1 MTAGHEQ
8 AKSGRLMEGKG
19 QVHNWEETGY
29 FRKTWAEFQF
39 PDLPA
44 EDHRFRDRLAPFPL
58 LPPGGSELLQC
69 SLPWLLSIASWVC
82 SIRTCPCQDGGP
94 LKAWSHNQLLFSC
107 CWVNVTPFRVSP

>member
-1 MTAGHEQ
+1 MMAGHEQ

-19 QVHNWEETGY
+19 PVHNWEETGY

-69 SLPWLLSIASWVC
+69 SLPWLLSIASWVY
-82 SIRTCPCQDGGP
+82 SIRTCGAVLLP
-94 LKAWSHNQLLFSC
+94 LPGWRPLEGMVPQPTPLFLLLG
-107 CWVNVTPFRVSP
+107 